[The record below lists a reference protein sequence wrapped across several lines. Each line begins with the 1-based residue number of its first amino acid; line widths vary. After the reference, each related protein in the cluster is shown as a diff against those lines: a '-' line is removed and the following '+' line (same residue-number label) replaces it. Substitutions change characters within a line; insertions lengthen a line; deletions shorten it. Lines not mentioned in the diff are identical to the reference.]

1 MGDFAGATVSSLSMG
16 SLAALAFS
24 VAWGFWISG
33 AAVADFFLGVS
44 AVGLT
49 GLAGV
54 AWSSG
59 SVDSDIDS
67 SSFFVSSFFVS
78 SFFVSSFF
86 VSSFFVSSFFVSV
99 DEAGLSAS
107 ASDDGDVAVAPGES
121 ASFLGL
127 VESCLAAP
135 EVVDSDEDTPPDF
148 EPASVSAVAAPA
160 VASNA
165 AETPAVTIPVPTH
178 TDNCCMQTP
187 DVIVE
192 FLPGRS

>member
-1 MGDFAGATVSSLSMG
+1 MG

-33 AAVADFFLGVS
+33 SAVADFFLGVS
-44 AVGLT
+44 AVGVT
-49 GLAGV
+49 GLDGV

-67 SSFFVSSFFVS
+67 SSFS
-78 SFFVSSFF
+78 
-86 VSSFFVSSFFVSV
+86 VSSFFVSV

-148 EPASVSAVAAPA
+148 EPAPVSAVAAPA